1 LDKQLAPLIDRQQNC
16 PGRANLL
23 FLEEKTKRTASGMKN
38 ILARTVLR
46 RKQSLKNGSR
56 SQPGNFLLE
65 EKSKKR

>member
-1 LDKQLAPLIDRQQNC
+1 
-16 PGRANLL
+16 L